1 MKFAIFLVTLAGA
14 LTATEPNLPR
24 QAPPQWATRT
34 NPMAGDSRSEKAGAK
49 LYERECAACHG
60 AGAGGIGKAPSL
72 RQAGVSRAKPGAL
85 SWIIENGA
93 IYHGMPS
100 FAHLPEPQR
109 WQIVT
114 FLQSLNTRQEPNQP
128 PSDSLRRP

>member
-1 MKFAIFLVTLAGA
+1 MRFVIFFLTLAGA
-14 LTATEPNLPR
+14 LGATEPNLPR
-24 QAPPQWATRT
+24 QAPAQWAART
-34 NPMAGDSRSEKAGAK
+34 NPMAGDSRAEKAGAK
-49 LYERECAACHG
+49 LFERECAECHG
-60 AGAGGIGKAPSL
+60 ASAGGNGKAPSL

-85 SWIIENGA
+85 FWIIENGA

-114 FLQSLNTRQEPNQP
+114 FLQSLNTQFPEDP
-128 PSDSLRRP
+128 PGHIPHP